1 MNPQTPH
8 SKAVDQAYEELN
20 ILHTRL
26 FHDCH
31 LPNHWDFNIVIDE
44 EGVEIIRSKD
54 GFVEMYVRP
63 ISAVRPAYI
72 YEVFRV
78 FPNDGPDDGRVL
90 NTLTDAAHWF
100 VHCQVQMKMN
110 EKSHRFVNI
119 IQADREKVTQSI
131 LTDLFDGDRE
141 YLGQVR
147 GAVRTALK

>member
-1 MNPQTPH
+1 MKPPH
-8 SKAVDQAYEELN
+8 SNAVSKAYDEIQELG
-20 ILHTRL
+20 TRL

-31 LPNHWDFNIVIDE
+31 LPNHWDLNIVNDE
-44 EGVEIIRSKD
+44 ESVEIIRSND

-63 ISAVRPAYI
+63 ISAVRPWYV

-90 NTLTDAAHWF
+90 NSLIEAAHWF

-110 EKSHRFVNI
+110 EKSHRFVNV
-119 IQADREKVTQSI
+119 IQADREKVMQSI

-141 YLGQVR
+141 YLGEVR
-147 GAVRTALK
+147 SAVKTALT